1 MTEPLHPTSPAAVLQ
16 SRGVGVT
23 EALRELLPAWG
34 VEAFGV
40 VTQLGDVWL
49 LLTLAVL
56 AYWGY
61 GHRPGGFVLGA
72 LFVAFGVTIGA
83 KAWFALPRPPAA
95 LPYVATGVGGSFDA
109 AGTSRYGFPSGHAV
123 TATVGWGALAV
134 ALDRLWSAR
143 RRAAVAA
150 VVVLTVGLSRLALG
164 VHYLVDV
171 AAGVALGLVV
181 LAVVASVGRETLLG
195 LFALGGGLAL
205 AAVGIT
211 GGGFWAV
218 ALLGA
223 TAGAGTAWQV
233 VEPAT
238 GPRGRTGVATAA
250 GVGVVLLGVVAVVA
264 PGHAAAFV
272 AGALSTAAVLLAP
285 AAAERGLGLRPQNV
299 SR

>member
-1 MTEPLHPTSPAAVLQ
+1 MIRPPLPRAPATLQ

-40 VTQLGDVWL
+40 VTQLGDAWL

-61 GHRPGGFVLGA
+61 GRRPGGFVLGA
-72 LFVAFGVTIGA
+72 LFVAFGVTIGV

-95 LPYVATGVGGSFDA
+95 LPYATGVGEAFDV
-109 AGTSRYGFPSGHAV
+109 AGTSTYGFPSGHAV
-123 TATVGWGALAV
+123 AATVGWGALAV
-134 ALDRLWSAR
+134 ALDRLGTAR

-150 VVVLTVGLSRLALG
+150 VVVLAVALSRLALG

-171 AAGVALGLVV
+171 AAGVVVGLVV
-181 LAVVASVGRETLLG
+181 LAVVAWAGRETLLG

-223 TAGAGTAWQV
+223 TVGAGTAWQV

-250 GVGVVLLGVVAVVA
+250 GVGVVLLGGVAVIA

-272 AGALSTAAVLLAP
+272 AAALSTAAVLLAP
-285 AAAERGLGLRPQNV
+285 AAAERGLGPRPQNV